1 MYLLIFNKYMS
12 CGVSEVKCCHLL
24 LNVYLQ
30 DIANPLHVAALKGQ
44 VALVKYFIEEQGIE
58 PSVVDQVGY
67 VYTLL

>member
-1 MYLLIFNKYMS
+1 M
-12 CGVSEVKCCHLL
+12 
-24 LNVYLQ
+24 YLQ

-67 VYTLL
+67 IYTLL